1 MQEDKVFS
9 VMVPV
14 SVSQHHF
21 RIMPYVS
28 FAFGMIFM
36 VIDLEHKCSNQSS
49 INNNQSINNQSSF
62 QQPIH

>member
-36 VIDLEHKCSNQSS
+36 VIDLEHKCSNQL
-49 INNNQSINNQSSF
+49 IDDQ
-62 QQPIH
+62 